1 MDLEAPDQLAAECAG
16 TQAVAEEHEA
26 AELGDPV
33 ASNHE
38 AAELAE
44 SGSLVHRLLMACA
57 ERADNMAGAVSSRGR
72 DDLGLED
79 AVEKLTALGV
89 DFNSG
94 KPDLQFEL
102 RQLFEHRP
110 AEALVARMQL
120 VLGRARYPTHYFRHA
135 LTCERFKAGLIS

>member
-33 ASNHE
+33 ASDHE

-57 ERADNMAGAVSSRGR
+57 ERADMAAAVSSRGR
-72 DDLGLED
+72 DDLGLAD

-89 DFNSG
+89 DFLSG

-110 AEALVARMQL
+110 A
-120 VLGRARYPTHYFRHA
+120 
-135 LTCERFKAGLIS
+135 

>member
-33 ASNHE
+33 ASDHE

-57 ERADNMAGAVSSRGR
+57 ERADMAGAVSSRGR
-72 DDLGLED
+72 DDLGLAD

-89 DFNSG
+89 DFLSG

-120 VLGRARYPTHYFRHA
+120 VLGRARCPTNYFRHA
-135 LTCERFKAGLIS
+135 LTLERLKAGSIS